1 MGDQDGRYVMCPG
14 ETLDTGDI
22 LVSQN
27 GNMYLK
33 MQDDGNVVIYRKD
46 TNTAIW
52 SNHKAGSTTTGH
64 LAFQGDGNLVEYSGN
79 SVIWSSNQYG
89 DQDEGIFVV
98 MQNDGNL
105 VKYHKD
111 GTAVWASD
119 SDQGVGGNANIGFTH
134 CSPTSSPIFAPT
146 DAPTPK
152 PTHMPTPKPNATPTL
167 EPTRAPVGN
176 PTHEPTE
183 VPTEFPV
190 SKPSAVPTL
199 SPTTLPT
206 FEPTVHPNAS
216 PTKEPTKA
224 PLHTPTHYPSHVP
237 VSHPSAIPTDVP
249 HHNPTPVPTLAPSHI
264 PTMDPTNY
272 PHSGLTPLPSK
283 EPTPVPFHQLTKLP
297 ISAPTFAPTNAP
309 NMDLPEPE
317 VIIPM
322 TTTPP
327 HIPHPTAEPTQYS
340 TLTDKGEGNGS
351 NGASAGAGGNSGDA
365 AGTGAGDAT
374 GAGAGDATGADAG
387 DATGAGAGDAAG
399 AGAVSGALIYC
410 GFTFHKGTNNLGAPK
425 GCALF
430 AVDDLSFLPSGQN
443 TPAFYGCADDSST
456 IYITPDELTR
466 VGLMVDGKS
475 QVTSIYPGPAV
486 FVTMPS
492 SQLKSSPLLRRFS
505 FLMNAR
511 IHSICKV
518 IIWFPLN
525 SFHEWIIS

>member
-46 TNTAIW
+46 TDTAIW

-89 DQDEGIFVV
+89 DQDEGIFFV

-152 PTHMPTPKPNATPTL
+152 PSHMPTPKPNATPTL

-183 VPTEFPV
+183 VPTEFPAA
-190 SKPSAVPTL
+190 KPTAVPTL
-199 SPTTLPT
+199 APTKLPT

-224 PLHTPTHYPSHVP
+224 PVHVPTHYPSHVP
-237 VSHPSAIPTDVP
+237 ISHPSARPSGVP
-249 HHNPTPVPTLAPSHI
+249 HHSPTPVPTLKPSHI

-283 EPTPVPFHQLTKLP
+283 EPTPVPFNRPTKLP

-340 TLTDKGEGNGS
+340 TLTDKGESNGS
-351 NGASAGAGGNSGDA
+351 NGASAGVGANSGDA

-374 GAGAGDATGADAG
+374 GAGAGDATRAGAG
-387 DATGAGAGDAAG
+387 DATGAGA
-399 AGAVSGALIYC
+399 VSGALNYC

-430 AVDDLSFLPSGQN
+430 
-443 TPAFYGCADDSST
+443 
-456 IYITPDELTR
+456 
-466 VGLMVDGKS
+466 
-475 QVTSIYPGPAV
+475 
-486 FVTMPS
+486 
-492 SQLKSSPLLRRFS
+492 
-505 FLMNAR
+505 
-511 IHSICKV
+511 
-518 IIWFPLN
+518 
-525 SFHEWIIS
+525 